1 MAIIVVEG
9 LHDEI
14 NIKSVYPNANCVITN
29 GSEVSK
35 DTINLLKKLSKTNE
49 IIVFTDPDSPGER
62 IRSIISDAIPNC
74 SHAFLR
80 NYECRSKNGRKVGIE
95 HASKDV
101 IIDALSNIY
110 KQTNEP
116 DTITNIEL
124 FELGLNG
131 SKESRIL
138 RDKLSDYL
146 NIGKPNAKTFLKRVN
161 LLRLTKEN
169 LKELLCKVK

>member
-35 DTINLLKKLSKTNE
+35 DTINLLKELSKNNE

-101 IIDALSNIY
+101 IIDALGKIY

-116 DTITNIEL
+116 VTITNIEL

-161 LLRLTKEN
+161 LLRLTKEDI
-169 LKELLCKVK
+169 KELLCKVK

>member
-35 DTINLLKKLSKTNE
+35 DTINLLKELSKNNE

-101 IIDALSNIY
+101 IIDALGKIY

-161 LLRLTKEN
+161 LLRLTKEDI
-169 LKELLCKVK
+169 KELLCKVK